1 MYQILCSEAR
11 KDLYFLLILCIFTEY
26 YIVMDIQLA
35 PEMEC

>member
-11 KDLYFLLILCIFTEY
+11 KDLYLLLIQCIFTEY
-26 YIVMDIQLA
+26 YIVVDIQLA